1 MFVGNQFIGLGI
13 KIDVIKAIE
22 LFWLFAVRN
31 TLYEL
36 PLPSENGDTPLIKV
50 VHNIDVFGSGN
61 DFANLP

>member
-22 LFWLFAVRN
+22 LFWLLAVRN
-31 TLYEL
+31 TLYEF
-36 PLPSENGDTPLIKV
+36 PLPSENDYAPLIKV